1 MLIAFMGLP
10 SAGKSSTAHAMGKLL
25 NAQSFLEPEEDKWPQ
40 LVKDRELVGPFTA
53 LTWFRSARVPNLFS
67 AAAIR
72 EKGQFAIV
80 DSYYDKLISLYIEQD
95 CFSWLLP
102 KSDPYFEIALD
113 MAKADYCH
121 LPNADVLIFLRL
133 SEPIWQKFMLHRAR
147 EFDVSAE
154 LAKNFEMQAHFER
167 AAKTASA
174 ELKIKLHIIDQTWS
188 SPDETARRVVDQLQ
202 LLS

>member
-10 SAGKSSTAHAMGKLL
+10 SAGKSSTAQAMGKLL
-25 NAQSFLEPEEDKWPQ
+25 NAQLFLEPEEEKWPQ

-72 EKGQFAIV
+72 DKGQIAIV
-80 DSYYDKLISLYIEQD
+80 DSYYDKLISLYIEND

-102 KSDPYFEIALD
+102 KSDPYFGLALN
-113 MAKADYCH
+113 MAKLDYRQ
-121 LPNADVLIFLRL
+121 LPNADVLVFLRL
-133 SEPIWQKFMLHRAR
+133 SEATWQKFMVHRGR

-167 AAKTASA
+167 AARTASE
-174 ELKIKLHIIDQTWS
+174 ELGMQLHIGDQTWS
-188 SPDETARRVVDQLQ
+188 SPEETARRVDVKSQPQ
-202 LLS
+202 S